1 MLPLTSCSLG
11 WITWGAQWGF
21 VETKAGGKKGTRWHF
36 LQKDEQPPC
45 WLQLCF
51 PAAALVLWLKCPS
64 VPGAEFGLG
73 SVPGSWARWAGVE
86 HGLGTG
92 SRKGFYAALDECCP
106 AAFVFMNLL
115 CLCSLFVSDLSRKDF
130 FCLKSD
136 VFCSIGFKNNRKKQI
151 IHLLMAAWFE
161 FVHFA
166 LCIPHL

>member
-1 MLPLTSCSLG
+1 MSPGLSLG
-11 WITWGAQWGF
+11 SG
-21 VETKAGGKKGTRWHF
+21 
-36 LQKDEQPPC
+36 
-45 WLQLCF
+45 LC
-51 PAAALVLWLKCPS
+51 
-64 VPGAEFGLG
+64 LG
-73 SVPGSWARWAGVE
+73 AGVE

>member
-1 MLPLTSCSLG
+1 MSPGLSLG
-11 WITWGAQWGF
+11 SG
-21 VETKAGGKKGTRWHF
+21 
-36 LQKDEQPPC
+36 
-45 WLQLCF
+45 LC
-51 PAAALVLWLKCPS
+51 
-64 VPGAEFGLG
+64 LG
-73 SVPGSWARWAGVE
+73 AGVE

-92 SRKGFYAALDECCP
+92 SRKGFYVALDECCP
-106 AAFVFMNLL
+106 AVFVFMNLL